1 MSHGHMRHHHHTIAW
16 IVIAAVI
23 LSGCSSFRG
32 LPSHGGGK
40 RFDEEQRMLAAAV
53 RHSVA
58 EMDLSPLT
66 GKRVNVVIRNLE
78 TSGSGT
84 TTFAG
89 LNSLAVGGNRQHVDI
104 DQFRPDVTANPDVA
118 FISNQDEDRR
128 IGTVSANIS
137 ARNTY
142 RASSFSTA
150 QDISYLQSVIEMK
163 MHHQGIT
170 LTPNNTEAI
179 LVVLVDVLGSNRSR
193 RDQLLLIRDKLKV
206 SCELTYYAMD
216 TQSGEIIFPSKQV
229 GAAAEY
235 ALDYIRL
242 TSLNWIQR
250 KVGYSKPI
258 VYPTLS
264 LADGYHGNGGDK
276 SIYRQRS
283 YREND
288 ILPRE
293 RVLERYSEQV
303 RYLAETGS
311 MEQAASLLEEMRN
324 IDPGYAE
331 IENLEALIIDVAP

>member
-1 MSHGHMRHHHHTIAW
+1 MCQRHAIVW
-16 IVIAAVI
+16 IIICAFS
-23 LSGCSSFRG
+23 LSACSSFRG

-40 RFDEEQRMLAAAV
+40 RFDEEQRMLAAAI

-58 EMDLSPLT
+58 KMDLSPLA
-66 GKRVNVVIRNLE
+66 GKRINIVIRNVE

-89 LNSLAVGGNRQHVDI
+89 LNSLAVGGNRQFVNI
-104 DQFRPDVTANPDVA
+104 DQFRPDVADNPDVA
-118 FISNQDEDRR
+118 FISNQDDDRR
-128 IGTVSANIS
+128 TGTANANFA

-142 RASSFSTA
+142 RASAFNTA
-150 QDISYLQSVIEMK
+150 KDVSYLQSVIEMK

-170 LTPNNTEAI
+170 VSPNNAEAV

-216 TQSGEIIFPSKQV
+216 ANTGDIVFPSKQV

-264 LADGYHGNGGDK
+264 LADGYHGDGDK
-276 SIYRQRS
+276 NIFRQRS
-283 YREND
+283 HREND
-288 ILPRE
+288 ILSRE
-293 RVLERYSEQV
+293 RLLERYAEQV

-311 MEQAASLLEEMRN
+311 MDQAASLLEEMRN
-324 IDPGYAE
+324 IDPGYSN
-331 IENLEALIIDVAP
+331 IENLEALIIRSEP